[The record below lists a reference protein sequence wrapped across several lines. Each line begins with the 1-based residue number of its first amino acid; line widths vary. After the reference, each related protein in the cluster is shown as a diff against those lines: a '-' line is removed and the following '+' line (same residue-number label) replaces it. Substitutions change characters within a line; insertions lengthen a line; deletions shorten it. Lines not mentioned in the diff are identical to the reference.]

1 MFPCVD
7 ELYLKKMH

>member
-7 ELYLKKMH
+7 ELYAKKMH